1 MIEFLAI
8 AFFSKKI
15 RAIAEQKNI
24 KASKWIWKF
33 ILTWFGVEIGTV
45 VLYLILTGDDF
56 ESSVFIFIPA
66 MLLAALSGFF
76 IVKQLEKEP
85 EMHPDSVII
94 K

>member
-24 KASKWIWKF
+24 KASKWIWRF

-45 VLYLILTGDDF
+45 VLYLVLSGNDF
-56 ESSVFIFIPA
+56 ENSVFIFIPA
-66 MLLAALSGFF
+66 MLLAALGGFF
-76 IVKQLEKEP
+76 VVKQLEREP
-85 EMHPDSVII
+85 KVLLDSII
-94 K
+94 T